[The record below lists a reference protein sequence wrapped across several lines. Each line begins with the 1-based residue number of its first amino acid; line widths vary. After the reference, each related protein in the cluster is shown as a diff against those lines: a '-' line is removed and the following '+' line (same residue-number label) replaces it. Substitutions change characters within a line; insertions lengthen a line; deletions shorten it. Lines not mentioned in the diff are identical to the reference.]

1 MIYCLWLLK
10 RGIYRTFRQSICR
23 RKKNNL
29 KVYYVS
35 YVSESKESQD
45 DKYISLFWGD
55 AGANNWN
62 QAVMVNT
69 AKNGGSFK
77 GEDITSDGY
86 FYVEYS
92 GAEKQL
98 ELILQSW
105 SGENEWAK
113 VNPCEFGSANGH
125 YFVKYK
131 YSDCVAAF
139 GTADFQSKL
148 DQIHVGAKEDWIQV
162 YSVCYCYPN

>member
-35 YVSESKESQD
+35 YVSESKESQG

-62 QAVMVNT
+62 QAVTVNT

-105 SGENEWAK
+105 SGGNEWAK

-148 DQIHVGAKEDWIQV
+148 D
-162 YSVCYCYPN
+162 